1 MSMSDIRDKI
11 ISTLGLKDNSSDEEI
26 LLALRDA
33 LRSTHP
39 DKTTGEETAKY
50 YSSKFD
56 EYKKLYDEFRDE
68 LKKAKATDIVVAG
81 ANDSQA
87 KIFESIDEIT
97 EILKSKEIYDEREL
111 LKTRINILESKIK
124 NLSETN
130 SILEKQLRD
139 RGSSDNSE
147 FQKDLKEKFGVK
159 PIGKGISIAIYLST
173 ISMMFTKVRE
183 LLSGAIGVPSQVIS
197 IVLMCLSLL
206 SITYWLFTKLQQL
219 KVKNLISMMSNP
231 KWISKEV
238 AIHVSH
244 ASVYETKQYV
254 YQEDIESAISE
265 EVEHHHAK
273 WWFPFKV
280 YSVIEMITNHVVS
293 HYIGLHV
300 LSPKD
305 TSGFNVIFEI
315 KEDDRAEMI

>member
-1 MSMSDIRDKI
+1 MSDIRDKI
-11 ISTLGLKDNSSDEEI
+11 ISSLRLKEESSDEDI

-33 LRSTHP
+33 LKNNHP
-39 DKTTGEETAKY
+39 DKATGEETAKY
-50 YSSKFD
+50 YNGKFD
-56 EYKKLYDEFRDE
+56 EYKKLYDEFREE
-68 LKKAKATDIVVAG
+68 LKKAKTTDIVVAG
-81 ANDSQA
+81 ADDSQV
-87 KIFESIDEIT
+87 KLVESIDEIN
-97 EILKSKEIYDEREL
+97 EILKSKTLYDEKEI
-111 LKTRINILESKIK
+111 LKLRIRKLEDDNKR
-124 NLSETN
+124 LTETN
-130 SILEKQLRD
+130 HILEKQLQD
-139 RGSSDNSE
+139 RGSLRDSE
-147 FQKDLKEKFGVK
+147 FQKDLKEKFAVK